1 MTSNH
6 QQPNLPSLIDIE
18 ATFLPIELMRMVSR
32 VTHLLDGAIIAE
44 CDLGPQH
51 WVYPYH
57 FPDDPIFPGSLI
69 IEAAGQVVAL
79 WAWAEG
85 QRGDPRLV
93 RANAEFRAPVQAED
107 SKLLIEAKVRRKRH
121 LNFAEVTVQ
130 TPRQEVAT
138 ASLVL
143 AVVEATNN
151 NG

>member
-6 QQPNLPSLIDIE
+6 QQPSLPSLIDID
-18 ATFLPIELMRMVSR
+18 ATFLPIELMRIVSR
-32 VTHLLDGAIIAE
+32 VTHLKDGAITAE

-57 FPDDPIFPGSLI
+57 FPNDPIFPGSLI

-93 RANAEFRAPVQAED
+93 RAAAEFRAPVQAED
-107 SKLLIEAKVRRKRH
+107 AKLLIEAKVRRKRH
-121 LNFAEVTVQ
+121 LNFAEVSVQ
-130 TPRQEVAT
+130 TPRQSVANM
-138 ASLVL
+138 SVVL
-143 AVVEATNN
+143 AVVAGT
-151 NG
+151 